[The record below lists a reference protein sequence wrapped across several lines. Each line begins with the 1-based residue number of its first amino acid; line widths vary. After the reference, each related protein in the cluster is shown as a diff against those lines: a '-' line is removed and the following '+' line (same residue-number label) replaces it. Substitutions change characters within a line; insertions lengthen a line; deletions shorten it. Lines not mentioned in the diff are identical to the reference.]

1 MKLILTKTHLGIRGG
16 SPHDQEKLDQLK
28 NGDYT
33 AEIKQPRNV
42 AHHRKFFSLL
52 NFAFGQ
58 QEEYKT
64 IESFREAV
72 SVAAGYCTL
81 DKLVIKGIG
90 EVMVCKPVSISFSK
104 MDQSSFDVFYSRIID
119 TLIES
124 FCPGQTPD
132 EISNNAVEYMRY

>member
-42 AHHRKFFSLL
+42 QHHRKFFSLL
-52 NFAFGQ
+52 NFAFSQ

-64 IESFREAV
+64 IESFRDAV
-72 SVAAGYCTL
+72 TVAAGFCTL
-81 DKLVIKGIG
+81 QQMHIKGIG
-90 EVMVCKPVSISFSK
+90 DVTVCRPVSIAFSK

-119 TLIES
+119 TLIDS

-132 EISNNAVEYMRY
+132 DIAKNAENYLRY